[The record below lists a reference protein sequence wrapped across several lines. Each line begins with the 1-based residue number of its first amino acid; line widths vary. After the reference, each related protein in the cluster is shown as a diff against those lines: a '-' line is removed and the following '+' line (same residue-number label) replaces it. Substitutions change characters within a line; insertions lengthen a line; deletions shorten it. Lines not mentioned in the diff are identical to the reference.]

1 MRILKI
7 AAMVVLTGATF
18 MSVAAAAPVT
28 TQCGRLIS
36 SVTKTNIDFFTSAS
50 ELPPVFISG
59 AGVNVNIP
67 AGVTRCVRVR
77 FSAVAAC
84 PHACFLRA
92 VASSD
97 AGTNELNPAWTSNP
111 LRFSQDGTNG
121 GTAHSFEWVERL
133 GPGQHL
139 VRISFQTG
147 NEIDPANIG
156 PWTNTV
162 EVLE

>member
-7 AAMVVLTGATF
+7 AAVVVLTGATF

-36 SVTKTNIDFFTSAS
+36 SVSKTNIDFFTSAS
-50 ELPPVFISG
+50 ETPVFITG

-67 AGVTRCVRVR
+67 AGVTRCIRVR
-77 FSAVAAC
+77 FSAVANC
-84 PHACFLRA
+84 LLACFLRA
-92 VASSD
+92 V
-97 AGTNELNPAWTSNP
+97 AGTNELNPAWVSNP
-111 LRFSQDGTNG
+111 LRFSQDATNSG
-121 GTAHSFEWVERL
+121 AAHSFEWVKRL

-147 NEIDPANIG
+147 NTIEDANIG